1 MADSVK
7 RDDMYHIFK
16 SLTCDYVCSTL
27 SDRKVLLI
35 RIDQEYFV
43 SLRQLFSDL
52 NMESTLAKYPNKK
65 MKLEIFTYLDTG
77 FISCIKYTI
86 DTDKPFVEDVVK
98 HYESDPKRC
107 GFTDFT
113 TNRKIGISHMALY
126 GGK

>member
-1 MADSVK
+1 
-7 RDDMYHIFK
+7 
-16 SLTCDYVCSTL
+16 VCSTL
-27 SDRKVLLI
+27 SDRKVILI
-35 RIDQEYFV
+35 RIEQEYFV

-107 GFTDFT
+107 GFLDFT
-113 TNRKIGISHMALY
+113 TNRKVGISHMFLY
-126 GGK
+126 GGKRGADEDIN